1 MDGWLIED
9 GSLRALPAGRY
20 TCNAARLRC
29 KLHAICPEWNAA
41 VSESPKEILVV
52 DDDAIMRELVVDWL
66 ESAGYRVRAAADCGA
81 ATQEAREAPA
91 LVISDMWMP
100 GACGGDAITRLKKRF
115 PEVQLI
121 AISGH
126 FNSGQGFS
134 AEAALKAGAE
144 RALAKPVERRELMRA
159 VTELLGPPGR

>member
-1 MDGWLIED
+1 MDGVPSSKVSTVTIE
-9 GSLRALPAGRY
+9 GVWPLP
-20 TCNAARLRC
+20 
-29 KLHAICPEWNAA
+29 
-41 VSESPKEILVV
+41 
-52 DDDAIMRELVVDWL
+52 
-66 ESAGYRVRAAADCGA
+66 
-81 ATQEAREAPA
+81 PA

-115 PEVQLI
+115 PRVQLI

-159 VTELLGPPGR
+159 VAELLGPADR